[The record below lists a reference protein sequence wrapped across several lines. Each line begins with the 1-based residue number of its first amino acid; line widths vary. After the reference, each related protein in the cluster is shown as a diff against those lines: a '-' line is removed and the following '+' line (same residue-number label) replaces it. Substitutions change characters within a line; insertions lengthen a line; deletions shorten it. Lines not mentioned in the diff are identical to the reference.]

1 MRRWSF
7 LALSTALLACGCSGA
22 VHQIPRVSEGE
33 VAAALAEVRSGGA
46 GLQYRRASDD
56 EVSETLRA
64 AVARVS
70 GPALQVCYEM
80 NVGICHWQFRIARIS
95 TFNAAAVPNGVIIL
109 NRGLVEHAANDEEI
123 AMVIAHEIAH
133 QASNH
138 VAGALQ
144 NQVIG
149 AAIGA
154 ALLGAAGTVTT
165 HGKEESGRTTRTAMN
180 LGARLGAHAGQLSYS
195 KQQEREADYLAALIL
210 YRAGIDLEK
219 ARGVLVAMARSSG
232 RTETTMLDSHPVG
245 PERLAAWDRAVAE
258 IRASGGR
265 LPPRA

>member
-7 LALSTALLACGCSGA
+7 LALSTVLLACGCSGA

-33 VAAALAEVRSGGA
+33 VAAALAEVRSGGT

-64 AVARVS
+64 VVARVS
-70 GPALQVCYEM
+70 GPALQVCHEM
-80 NVGICHWQFRIARIS
+80 NVGICRWQFRVARIS

-138 VAGALQ
+138 VAGAQ
-144 NQVIG
+144 RNRVIG

-154 ALLGAAGTVTT
+154 ALLGAAGAAAT
-165 HGKEESGRTTRTAMN
+165 HGKEGSGRTTRTAVD

-219 ARGVLVAMARSSG
+219 ARGVLLAMARSSG